1 MRLSED
7 FLLADMPALVAT
19 AHHRMSRKS
28 PCSKLM
34 SETISTN
41 NCTLDLEKNF
51 SSYNLK
57 LQSNSR
63 PTSQFSF
70 TEVADRLS
78 SQKQITVNKI
88 KFQQLELELKEM
100 KECTFRP
107 KINTK
112 SNRPS
117 LTYFSQKQ
125 VEYAKS
131 RNTSLLKLKLE
142 QLSKIETKKPEKKKG
157 EAGVHFRLYH
167 ESKLMK
173 RQGFRNN

>member
-7 FLLADMPALVAT
+7 FEEVDLPVFAPAT
-19 AHHRMSRKS
+19 HHRPSQKS
-28 PCSKLM
+28 PANKFM

-41 NCTLDLEKNF
+41 NCTLDLER
-51 SSYNLK
+51 NL
-57 LQSNSR
+57 SNSVLKFHYSSR
-63 PTSQFSF
+63 PASQFSF

-78 SQKQITVNKI
+78 SQKQITANKI
-88 KFQQLELELKEM
+88 KFQQLELEIKEM

-107 KINTK
+107 KINNK
-112 SNRPS
+112 GKKPS
-117 LTYFSQKQ
+117 LSYFSQKQ

-142 QLSKIETKKPEKKKG
+142 QLCKKEVKNPENKKG
-157 EAGVHFRLYH
+157 ESGVHFRLYH

-173 RQGFRNN
+173 RKGVRRN

>member
-7 FLLADMPALVAT
+7 FELVDMPT
-19 AHHRMSRKS
+19 FTPTTHHRICQKS
-28 PCSKLM
+28 PCNKFM

-51 SSYNLK
+51 SSYNHK
-57 LQSNSR
+57 FQSHSR

-78 SQKQITVNKI
+78 SQKQITANKI
-88 KFQQLELELKEM
+88 KFLQLESELKEM

-107 KINTK
+107 KINSK
-112 SNRPS
+112 SKKLT

-125 VEYAKS
+125 VDYAKS

-142 QLSKIETKKPEKKKG
+142 QLSKIETKKPENKKG
-157 EAGVHFRLYH
+157 EVGVHYRLYH